1 MAVAESTPLDH
12 STPASP
18 PPLLPPTHTISLL
31 SRIVI
36 AAAVLS
42 AECLA
47 ISWLSHYHWPAFHTP
62 ITSLIVLA
70 SALFFFGR
78 SQLQAAHLQDAPLNP
93 RFALLHAFAL
103 ALIAA
108 ENFGFT
114 HFAPSH
120 IKTAYSPQILWAAS
134 ILLLVFS
141 LTATLFP
148 LRRLLAALRINSWFF
163 AALLTLGTM
172 SVRTLSQRL
181 WSTPNLHFG
190 LMLQQATFTGVKQ
203 LLGLFYNN
211 IVSFPEHSVIGT
223 VRFKVLIADSCSGI
237 EGLALMLIFTLC
249 WLIVTRRELRLKRA
263 LLLVPI
269 ALCISWLL
277 NIVRIAT
284 LIAIGDAG
292 HPAMALKGFHSEAGW
307 VFFNAIAL
315 AFLLAAEHLS
325 WLRRDPLHRNPPNAP
340 ASAALYDRN
349 LAAPY
354 LLPFLA
360 VLATSLLTHAFSSG
374 FEALY
379 PLRFVVALLALWWYR
394 ADYRRLHLQSQW
406 HFGWLGPLAGAAVFA
421 LWIALAHLSNSSAA
435 PSTLAA
441 HLAQLPTWQRVS
453 WITLRA
459 ASAVLTVPIVEEL
472 AFRGYI
478 ARRVQSSNIDSIPF
492 AHLSVLAILVSS
504 VAFGALHGRLWIA
517 GILSGIVFALVAK
530 FRNRLGEAIA
540 AHATAN
546 LLIVLWVLTRS
557 DYSLW

>member
-1 MAVAESTPLDH
+1 MAVAEPTPLDH
-12 STPASP
+12 STPTSP
-18 PPLLPPTHTISLL
+18 PPLLPPHPISLL

-36 AAAVLS
+36 AAVVLS

-47 ISWLSHYHWPAFHTP
+47 ISWFSHYHWPAFHTP
-62 ITSLIVLA
+62 IAALIVFA
-70 SALFFFGR
+70 STLFFFGR
-78 SQLQAAHLQDAPLNP
+78 SQLQAAHLQDAPLDA
-93 RFALLHAFAL
+93 RFALLHAL
-103 ALIAA
+103 ALFLLAA
-108 ENFGFT
+108 EDFVFT

-120 IKTAYSPQILWAAS
+120 IKTAYTPQLLWAAAL
-134 ILLLVFS
+134 LLLVFS
-141 LTATLFP
+141 LTAALFP
-148 LRRLLAALRINSWFF
+148 LRRLLAALRINAWVS

-172 SVRTLSQRL
+172 SARSLFQSL
-181 WSTPNLHFG
+181 WSTPDLHFG
-190 LMLQQATFTGVKQ
+190 LMLQQATFTCVKQ
-203 LLGLFYNN
+203 LLALFSNHV
-211 IVSFPEHSVIGT
+211 ISIPVLSIIGTSRFSVI
-223 VRFKVLIADSCSGI
+223 IAGNCSGI
-237 EGLALMLIFTLC
+237 EGLALILVFTIG
-249 WLIVTRRELRLKRA
+249 WLNFARHELRLKRA

-277 NIVRIAT
+277 NIIRIAI

-292 HPAMALKGFHSEAGW
+292 HPALALKGFHSEAGW
-307 VFFNAIAL
+307 ILFNAVAL
-315 AFLLAAEHLS
+315 AFLLAAEHLP
-325 WLRRDPLHRNPPNAP
+325 WLRRDPLHHDPPNAL
-340 ASAALYDRN
+340 ASATLYDRN

-354 LLPFLA
+354 LVPFLA

-406 HFGWLGPLAGAAVFA
+406 RFGWLGPLAGAAVFA
-421 LWIALAHLSNSSAA
+421 LWIALAHLSNSNAV
-435 PSTLAA
+435 PTTLAT

-459 ASAVLTVPIVEEL
+459 ISAVLTVPLVEEL

-478 ARRVQSSNIDSIPF
+478 ARRVQSADVESIPF
-492 AHLSVLAILVSS
+492 ADLSVLAILVSA

-530 FRNRLGEAIA
+530 FRNRLGEAVA